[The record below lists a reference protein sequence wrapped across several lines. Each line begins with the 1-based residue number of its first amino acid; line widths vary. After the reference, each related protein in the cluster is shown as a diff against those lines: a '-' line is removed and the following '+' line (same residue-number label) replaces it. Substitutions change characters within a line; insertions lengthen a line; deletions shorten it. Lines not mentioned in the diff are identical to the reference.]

1 MTIKKRLFISNILML
16 LIPAVVSLLM
26 IAASVLMFLNT
37 FYKQFMDETIR
48 ENSISQMHRVLMEQS
63 RLFLGSSDNL
73 EDSQLYQTVNK
84 YLNTKDIAMEIHD
97 GRDVICS
104 LGNQSADIENS
115 ALYTAIKD
123 LGGVGSITS
132 GNASLYGEKITAD
145 GRDYTLYIYTV
156 DSVNEDEENEAVVKQ
171 IVVVLGFLIV
181 VFILATNR
189 FLTRF
194 ITKKIEQPLDILVY
208 GVHQIRDGNT
218 DYRIEYSEN
227 DEFRTICD
235 AFNEMAAKLKES
247 IELTERNE
255 RSRKE
260 LIAGISHDLR
270 TPLTSIKAYA
280 SGLIEGV
287 AATPAMQQKYMQTI
301 LAKANAIDQI
311 VDKLFLFSK
320 LDLGD
325 YPFYPEKVSLS
336 QLIPHIIS
344 GCEKDMSDRGM
355 TVRTAPIPENLTVY
369 ADPVQLENA
378 FTNILENSLKYKD
391 KDTVDVN
398 ISCEDL
404 PKSVRITID
413 DNGPGVPEE
422 SVSKLFDVFYRSDPS
437 RNNPH
442 KGSGLGLAIT
452 AKILE
457 HSGGK
462 ISAENLTPN
471 GLRIVMTIPKEGAK

>member
-1 MTIKKRLFISNILML
+1 MTIKRRLFISNILML
-16 LIPAVVSLLM
+16 LIPALVSLLM
-26 IAASVLMFLNT
+26 IIVSVLLFLNT
-37 FYKQFMDETIR
+37 FYKQLMDETIR
-48 ENSISQMHRVLMEQS
+48 ENSTSQMHHVLVEQS
-63 RLFLGSSDNL
+63 RIFLGSNDKI

-84 YLNTKDIAMEIHD
+84 YLNTKDITMEIHD
-97 GRDVICS
+97 GGSVICS
-104 LGNQSADIENS
+104 LGSQRSIQNEI
-115 ALYTAIKD
+115 LYTAMQD
-123 LGGVGSITS
+123 LGGEGSITS
-132 GNASLYGEKITAD
+132 DNASLYGEKITA
-145 GRDYTLYIYTV
+145 GGSDYLVYIYTV
-156 DSVNEDEENEAVVKQ
+156 DSVKEDEANEAVVKQ
-171 IVVVLGFLIV
+171 IVVILGFLII
-181 VFILATNR
+181 VFVILTNR

-194 ITKKIEQPLDILVY
+194 ITRKIERPLDILEY

-218 DYRIEYSEN
+218 DYRVEYSEN

-247 IELTERNE
+247 VELTERNE
-255 RSRKE
+255 RNRKE

-301 LAKANAIDQI
+301 LTKANSIDQM

-325 YPFYPEKVSLS
+325 YPFYPENVSLS
-336 QLIPHIIS
+336 QLIPRLIS
-344 GCEKDMSDRGM
+344 SCEKDMADRGM
-355 TVRTAPIPENLTVY
+355 TIHTAPIPDDLTVY

-391 KDTVDVN
+391 SDAVDVT
-398 ISCEDL
+398 ISCEEL
-404 PKSVRITID
+404 PESVRITID

-437 RNNPH
+437 RNDPH

-457 HSGGK
+457 RFGGT
-462 ISAENLTPN
+462 IWAENLTPK

>member
-1 MTIKKRLFISNILML
+1 MSN
-16 LIPAVVSLLM
+16 
-26 IAASVLMFLNT
+26 T
-37 FYKQFMDETIR
+37 Y
-48 ENSISQMHRVLMEQS
+48 
-63 RLFLGSSDNL
+63 
-73 EDSQLYQTVNK
+73 
-84 YLNTKDIAMEIHD
+84 
-97 GRDVICS
+97 
-104 LGNQSADIENS
+104 
-115 ALYTAIKD
+115 KD
-123 LGGVGSITS
+123 LGGEGSITS
-132 GNASLYGEKITAD
+132 DNASLYGEKITAD
-145 GRDYTLYIYTV
+145 GSDYLVYIYTV
-156 DSVNEDEENEAVVKQ
+156 DSVKEDEANEAVVKQ
-171 IVVVLGFLIV
+171 IVVILGFLII
-181 VFILATNR
+181 VFVILTNR

-194 ITKKIEQPLDILVY
+194 ITRKIERPLDILEY

-247 IELTERNE
+247 VELTERNE
-255 RSRKE
+255 RNRKE

-301 LAKANAIDQI
+301 LTKANSIDQM

-336 QLIPHIIS
+336 QLITHLIS
-344 GCEKDMSDRGM
+344 SCEKDIVDRGM
-355 TVRTAPIPENLTVY
+355 TIHTAPVPENLTVY

-391 KDTVDVN
+391 NDVVDVT
-398 ISCEDL
+398 ISCAEL
-404 PKSVRITID
+404 PESVRITID

-422 SVSKLFDVFYRSDPS
+422 SVSKLFDVFYRSDPA
-437 RNNPH
+437 RNDPH

-457 HSGGK
+457 RFGGR
-462 ISAENLTPN
+462 IWAENLTPK